1 MKQTVQ
7 KQRVAVYCRVAADSE
22 DHSASLAVQGA
33 YYTEM
38 VGQHPEWEL
47 AGIYADRGIAGADR
61 QNQKEFKKMLTACK
75 QGKIDLILVRSI
87 SRFARNVADC
97 LETVRMLNASN
108 VGVIFEKEGIDTRA
122 ESGDV
127 CVALYCEIARRES
140 ESITSN
146 LIYPV
151 GQRM

>member
-1 MKQTVQ
+1 
-7 KQRVAVYCRVAADSE
+7 
-22 DHSASLAVQGA
+22 
-33 YYTEM
+33 
-38 VGQHPEWEL
+38 
-47 AGIYADRGIAGADR
+47 
-61 QNQKEFKKMLTACK
+61 MLTACK

-108 VGVIFEKEGIDTRA
+108 VGVIFEKEGIDTRT